1 MAAKSRIERKTVTGK
16 REHDLDESTDIY
28 TPDGWPR
35 PKGYSNAVVLPHGR
49 ALYIAGMVGWDE
61 NEKMVSPEIVG
72 QFRQALKNIVACV
85 RAAGSDIEFIGRMTL
100 YVTDKAAY
108 MAARRELGRAWRDVM
123 GAHYPA
129 MSLVEVKGLL
139 EEGAVIEV
147 EATGVVPG

>member
-1 MAAKSRIERKTVTGK
+1 MKGTNVARKRPEEEIE
-16 REHDLDESTDIY
+16 ESTDIF

-35 PKGYSNAVVLPHGR
+35 PKGYSNVVVLPHGR
-49 ALYIAGMVGWDE
+49 PLFIAGMVGWDE
-61 NEKMVSPEIVG
+61 SEKMVSPEIVG
-72 QFRQALKNIVACV
+72 QFRQALKNIVACA

-100 YVTDKAAY
+100 YVIDKEAY

-139 EEGAVIEV
+139 EEGGVIEV
-147 EATGVVPG
+147 EATGVVPD